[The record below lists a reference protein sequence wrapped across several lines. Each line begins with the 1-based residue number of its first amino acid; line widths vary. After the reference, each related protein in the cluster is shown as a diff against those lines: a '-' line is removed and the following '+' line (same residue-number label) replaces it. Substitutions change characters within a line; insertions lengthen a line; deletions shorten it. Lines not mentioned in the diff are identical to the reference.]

1 MHKGWLCLLWI
12 GMLATTLQG
21 GQGGEEAAARISLG
35 KAVVTPGQE
44 FSLPLYL
51 STADPAATKTSR
63 ITFDMALSSPGL
75 TFVRLESTY
84 LAEQVQAELSAQVEE
99 SKTHV
104 KIAIPADSEQSLPVG
119 PVSFLRFKVS
129 DHSTGQDVKVMLQNI
144 EIRDRADRLLESPRE
159 SEGEVTVVAP
169 DMVALFSCF
178 FYMH

>member
-21 GQGGEEAAARISLG
+21 SQSGEEAAARISLG
-35 KAVVTPGQE
+35 AAVVIPGQE

-51 STADPAATKTSR
+51 STADPAATKTSQ

-75 TFVRLESTY
+75 TFVKLESTY
-84 LAEQVQAELSAQVEE
+84 LAEQAQAELSAQVEE
-99 SKTHV
+99 SKTQV
-104 KIAIPADSEQSLPVG
+104 KIAVPADSEQSLPVG

-129 DHSTGQDVKVMLQNI
+129 DHATGQDVKVMLENI
-144 EIRDRADRLLESPRE
+144 EIRDTAGRLVRTSQE

-169 DMVALFSCF
+169 DMIPLFSCF